1 MKKFIFIISIN
12 VFLALGIQ
20 AQKVITL
27 EDAISIALKNNPA
40 INAGKNQVRV
50 AEAKQIQ
57 AKSLLYP
64 KANILSKYF
73 YTNNLP
79 GMYPL
84 EGKEVPVMNN
94 GTPTGDE
101 VIMHPMAPFP
111 NLDGDVLATDFNVIY
126 PIYAGNKRKNAIALT
141 QDLSNFYTNQLNETK
156 AQLVERVKVAYYN
169 YLTVKEV
176 IKVYKLALQ
185 QLNKHLELAQKAYEQ
200 GVRSEFDVLNFKS
213 KIAGFKSKIIELEG
227 KKDIV
232 VTALRNLLNIPD
244 QDSVEFTGSIDEL
257 YNATGL
263 SLNKPELSSIQ
274 EKNYKIQS
282 LETMVNLLDKKTKME
297 HASKLPVL
305 FAFGNYH
312 FYHGR
317 DFPPFD
323 EAWRNGYAVG
333 VGVKINL
340 FDGNLSKGKIAEI
353 KANQDKLEEY
363 QNGLKLKLRFE
374 YQKSIENIEAL
385 KTKMEAQQKNLEVGK
400 KAYEIAKVGYE
411 NGVVTNIELNDA
423 QLNVTKIKTSIL
435 NIKKQILIEYAHLDY
450 LNGMLK

>member
-57 AKSLLYP
+57 AKSSLYP

-94 GTPTGDE
+94 GVPTGDE

-111 NLDGDVLATDFNVIY
+111 NLDGDVLTTDFNVIY

-297 HASKLPVL
+297 QASKLPVL

-312 FYHGR
+312 FYHGK

-435 NIKKQILIEYAHLDY
+435 NIKKQILIGYAHLDY